1 MHANPETKRFADQVW
16 RLGSGQESSEGPTL
30 GLGQQLQTN
39 TTLHNPSG
47 YIVADPSGSIIFATT
62 RALRWLTEYFGNS
75 HHTSLPAVLRDWLKG
90 RSLELFNANDLG
102 VPLKGLSF
110 RRGSKRL
117 TVESLSAMQSPDYR
131 LVLSEADDGLDAKPL
146 EGLGITKR
154 EAEVLLWV
162 SQGKRNAEI
171 AVILDVKPKTITK
184 HLERVFEKL
193 GVETRTSAANVAL
206 DLLQHKTPR

>member
-1 MHANPETKRFADQVW
+1 VRGRRSDW
-16 RLGSGQESSEGPTL
+16 GSNYRASQKLASP
-30 GLGQQLQTN
+30 N

-47 YIVADPSGSIIFATT
+47 YIVADSSGSIIFATT
-62 RALRWLTEYFGNS
+62 KAIRWLTEYFGNS

-90 RSLELFNANDLG
+90 RSLKLFNANDLG

-162 SQGKRNAEI
+162 SQANA
-171 AVILDVKPKTITK
+171 
-184 HLERVFEKL
+184 
-193 GVETRTSAANVAL
+193 TRKSRLFLT
-206 DLLQHKTPR
+206 

>member
-1 MHANPETKRFADQVW
+1 
-16 RLGSGQESSEGPTL
+16 
-30 GLGQQLQTN
+30 
-39 TTLHNPSG
+39 
-47 YIVADPSGSIIFATT
+47 
-62 RALRWLTEYFGNS
+62 
-75 HHTSLPAVLRDWLKG
+75 
-90 RSLELFNANDLG
+90 
-102 VPLKGLSF
+102 
-110 RRGSKRL
+110 
-117 TVESLSAMQSPDYR
+117 MQSPDYR
-131 LVLSEADDGLDAKPL
+131 LVLSEADDGLDARPL

-193 GVETRTSAANVAL
+193 GVETRTRAANVAL